1 MVFSFFSQFLRP
13 CFPAASNS
21 SWKFIGFMIS
31 DCGTVLKRARKNSPG
46 IIHRFNPLTC
56 GHFMARCCK

>member
-1 MVFSFFSQFLRP
+1 
-13 CFPAASNS
+13 
-21 SWKFIGFMIS
+21 MIS